1 MIIFLTTFFLAFTLI
16 CAKNIRYGIYAVIFS
31 MPLYLVRFSIF
42 GIPSTVLEIMIYIL
56 FLVWIF
62 GRIRK
67 NNFYPAL
74 AEGFSGFNRSCK
86 NNFTLSIGIALL
98 FLGLTI
104 STLNSTDLRTS
115 FGIFKGWF
123 FDPFLFFI
131 VFTSV
136 IKKNDDIILSLKSWV
151 FSGVTVSL
159 ISIFYLLNNELTF
172 DGRLKAF
179 FLSPNHLAM
188 YLAPAFLIAL
198 FFLLNKRVFS
208 IFLLIIFVPLYFTYS
223 YGAFL
228 GIFAGILYLASRD
241 AINCVSTVNIF
252 RNRVSGTRNSVS
264 VYVFLLII
272 IFAGFI
278 FISSNKFNQIINSD
292 SRSSFHSRLMIWN
305 SAGEIIKDNPLF
317 GIGPG
322 TFQKTYLFYAEKF
335 DEQYLEWAV
344 PQPHNIFLAFYLQ
357 TGLIGFVGFILILFW
372 FFRRRNEALPR
383 SYNVINALMIYI
395 LIHGLVDTTYWK
407 NDLSLMFWIIIGMKF
422 VEKLAIDPVRNF
434 TKKYTENKLS
444 KGIRDSRHQS
454 GSLIKLS
461 NGVDKNQKVC

>member
-1 MIIFLTTFFLAFTLI
+1 MIIFLITFFLIFTLI
-16 CAKNIRYGIYAVIFS
+16 CAKNIRYGVYVVIFS
-31 MPLYLVRFSIF
+31 MPLYLVRFSIG
-42 GIPSTVLEIMIYIL
+42 GIPSTALEMMIYIL
-56 FLVWIF
+56 FLVWILT
-62 GRIRK
+62 GVHSLECNKSWLKQTNSIYRLKPELHDLNSLLSK
-67 NNFYPAL
+67 NKILL
-74 AEGFSGFNRSCK
+74 A
-86 NNFTLSIGIALL
+86 GILLL

-115 FGIFKGWF
+115 LGIFKGWF
-123 FDPFLFFI
+123 FDSFLFFI
-131 VFTSV
+131 VFVSV
-136 IKKNDDIILSLKSWV
+136 VKKNKHIILSLKSWALSSV
-151 FSGVTVSL
+151 AVSL

-241 AINCVSTVNIF
+241 AINRVSTVNIF

-278 FISSNKFNQIINSD
+278 FISSNKFNQITNSD

-322 TFQKTYLFYAEKF
+322 TFQKTYLSYAEKF

-357 TGLIGFVGFILILFW
+357 TGLIGFIGFILILFW
-372 FFRRRNEALPR
+372 FFKRMNEAVPR
-383 SYNVINALMIYI
+383 SYNIINALMIYT

-407 NDLSLMFWIIIGMKF
+407 NDLSLMFWLLIGMAI
-422 VEKLAIDPVRNF
+422 VGNLA
-434 TKKYTENKLS
+434 L
-444 KGIRDSRHQS
+444 
-454 GSLIKLS
+454 
-461 NGVDKNQKVC
+461 DKNQKVC